1 MDFSQSVAAGS
12 VSNIFLL
19 VAFGIGAWIK
29 SRLNR
34 SDCHLNCGCLQCD
47 SELAELETLKHR
59 LEVTQSTQHSLLANI
74 QAQLDKL
81 NIEPSEREPGAV
93 V

>member
-1 MDFSQSVAAGS
+1 MDFSSSVAAGS

-34 SDCHLNCGCLQCD
+34 SDCHLNCGCLKCD
-47 SELAELETLKHR
+47 SELAELEVLKQR
-59 LEVTQSTQHSLLANI
+59 LEATQSTQHDLLANI
-74 QAQLDKL
+74 QAQLAEL
-81 NIEPSEREPGAV
+81 NPGQPERQPGSLV
-93 V
+93 

>member
-1 MDFSQSVAAGS
+1 MDFSSSVAAGS

-47 SELAELETLKHR
+47 SELAELETLKQR